1 MREMQIKATSDAFWI
16 HCKIKK
22 KFVELFWTIEDIKN
36 TVINLNPLSQV
47 VYFYNMKNLN
57 ID

>member
-1 MREMQIKATSDAFWI
+1 MQIKATSDAFWI